1 MQLLLK
7 LVRSIETTASSE
19 VHPVYVV
26 GDKYF
31 AFDGTELAEVTKDSD
46 GQYTLLKD
54 LMVKPAMKL
63 VDALRNTDP
72 QASISPTEAD
82 GIRVEGG
89 VVQLSSVDGDGVVT
103 WTDAGDGDID
113 AAEGTVSF
121 MDTTSENLPIFSVGS
136 DHYAFKGGELVPVTR
151 DDDGGYSDPQTGV
164 TEA

>member
-1 MQLLLK
+1 MTDATATETGS
-7 LVRSIETTASSE
+7 VSTTTASSE

-46 GQYTLLKD
+46 GQYYAALEGSDGETSD
-54 LMVKPAMKL
+54 ETRS
-63 VDALRNTDP
+63 DTLRNTDP

-82 GIRVEGG
+82 GIGVEGG

-113 AAEGTVSF
+113 AAEGTVVHGHNF
-121 MDTTSENLPIFSVGS
+121 
-136 DHYAFKGGELVPVTR
+136 
-151 DDDGGYSDPQTGV
+151 
-164 TEA
+164 